1 MKEKEFKAYKEIL
14 NKCRDGRDQ
23 EIKHISN
30 KISELQNEIARQ
42 SERDLVREIYN
53 DYHLEDKISFDD
65 FRKGILTTRIKFSI
79 LRKAD
84 ER

>member
-42 SERDLVREIYN
+42 AERDLVSEIYN
-53 DYHLEDKISFDD
+53 GYHLEDKISLDD
-65 FRKGILTTRIKFSI
+65 FRKGILTARI
-79 LRKAD
+79 
-84 ER
+84 

>member
-1 MKEKEFKAYKEIL
+1 MREKEFKAYKEIL

-42 SERDLVREIYN
+42 AERDLVSEIYN
-53 DYHLEDKISFDD
+53 SYHLEDKISLDD
-65 FRKGILTTRIKFSI
+65 FRKGVLTAVI
-79 LRKAD
+79 
-84 ER
+84 

>member
-1 MKEKEFKAYKEIL
+1 MREKEFKAYKEIL

-42 SERDLVREIYN
+42 AERDLVSEIYN
-53 DYHLEDKISFDD
+53 GYHLEDKISLDD
-65 FRKGILTTRIKFSI
+65 FRKGILTARI
-79 LRKAD
+79 
-84 ER
+84 